1 MRDIVLGAILLGLIC
16 YAFVHPWVGALTWTW
31 ISIMNPHSYS
41 WTLNSMPIAAAVAI
55 STLIGVLVTK
65 DKKEFFLTR
74 ETAVLV
80 LFMFWVTLTLP
91 FGFNVEYSIVPWKT
105 IIKIDFMIL
114 VALIVL
120 HTRQHIIGLAWV
132 LAGSI
137 GFYGFKGGLFTLAT
151 GGSYRVWGPDGSF
164 IEGNNEIALALVI
177 VIPLFRF
184 LQMNVKGRLLKH
196 VLTVVMIL
204 CAVAALGS
212 QSRGALLAIAAMGAV
227 MWWRSDNKAV
237 LGVLFAVMGVALI
250 GFMPDSWMNRME
262 TIGDYQED
270 GSAMGRI
277 NAWQMAWNLASHNFF
292 GGSFGIYNLDV
303 FSRYAPVPTDVHAAH
318 SIYFQ
323 VLGEQGFIGLFI
335 FLTLWGFVWGSAGR
349 MRKQGLKQPQT
360 RWVSDLGSMCQV
372 SLAGYA
378 VGGAFLSLAYFD
390 LPYNILILVVA
401 STRWLDQKQWVVE
414 EAEEAKK
421 LANDGGKKK
430 RRSWFFGK
438 PAR

>member
-1 MRDIVLGAILLGLIC
+1 MRDLVLAAVLLGLIC
-16 YAFVHPWVGALTWTW
+16 YGCVHPWIGALTWTW

-41 WTLNSMPIAAAVAI
+41 WTLSSMPVAAAVAA
-55 STLIGVLVTK
+55 STLIGILVSK
-65 DKKEFFLTR
+65 DKKQFFVTR
-74 ETAVLV
+74 ETVVLM
-80 LFMFWVTLTLP
+80 LFMLWVTITLP
-91 FGFNVEYSIVPWKT
+91 LGFNIDYSIVPWKT

-114 VALIVL
+114 VALVVL
-120 HTRQHIIGLAWV
+120 HTRQHIMALAWV

-177 VIPLFRF
+177 IIPLIRF
-184 LQMNVKGRLLKH
+184 LQMNTPRRLVKHG
-196 VLTVVMIL
+196 LTAVMIL

-212 QSRGALLAIAAMGAV
+212 QSRGALLALGAMGAV
-227 MWWRSDNKAV
+227 MWWRSDSKAV
-237 LGVLFAVMGVALI
+237 VGMLLMVVGVALI
-250 GFMPDSWMNRME
+250 GFMPDSWMSRME
-262 TIGDYQED
+262 TIGEYQED
-270 GSAMGRI
+270 SSAMGRI

-292 GGSFGIYNLDV
+292 GGSFGIYNLET
-303 FSRYAPVPTDVHAAH
+303 FGRYAPNPTDVHAAH

-323 VLGEQGFIGLFI
+323 VLGEQGFLGFFI
-335 FLTLWGFVWGSAGR
+335 FLLLWALVWNSAGR
-349 MRKQGLKQPQT
+349 MRKQGLKQPET

-401 STRWLDQKQWVVE
+401 STRWMN
-414 EAEEAKK
+414 AKEWLREK
-421 LANDGGKKK
+421 AVQPAQASVKKK
-430 RRSWFFGK
+430 RKLW
-438 PAR
+438 AT

>member
-1 MRDIVLGAILLGLIC
+1 MRDIVLGGVIFSLIC
-16 YAFVHPWVGALTWTW
+16 FAFTRPWIGALTWTW

-41 WTLNSMPIAAAVAI
+41 WTLSSMPIAAAVAMSTMVGIMI
-55 STLIGVLVTK
+55 SK
-65 DKKEFFLTR
+65 DRKMFFVTR
-74 ETAVLV
+74 ETGMLM
-80 LFMFWVTLTLP
+80 LFMLWVTITLP
-91 FGFNVEYSIVPWKT
+91 MGFMVEYSVAPWKT
-105 IIKIDFMIL
+105 VVKIDFMIL
-114 VALIVL
+114 VALVVL
-120 HTRQHIIGLAWV
+120 HSRRHIMALAWV

-177 VIPLFRF
+177 VIPLVRF
-184 LQMNVKGRLLKH
+184 VQMSVTSRLAKYA
-196 VLTVVMIL
+196 LTAVMIL

-212 QSRGALLAIAAMGAV
+212 QSRGALLALGAMGFV
-227 MWWRSDNKAV
+227 MWWRSDSKAAV
-237 LGVLFAVMGVALI
+237 GVLMVVIGVVLI

-262 TIGDYQED
+262 TIGEYQED

-292 GGSFGIYNLDV
+292 GGSFGIYNLET
-303 FSRYAPVPTDVHAAH
+303 FGRYAPDPTDVHAAH

-323 VLGEQGFIGLFI
+323 ILGEHGFIGLFI
-335 FLTLWGFVWGSAGR
+335 FLSMWCFVWGTAGR
-349 MRKQGLKQPQT
+349 LRKQGLKQPQT
-360 RWVSDLGSMCQV
+360 RWVSDLGAMCQV

-401 STRWLDQKQWVVE
+401 GSRWMEQKAWVQE
-414 EAEEAKK
+414 EAAEA
-421 LANDGGKKK
+421 LEAASASKKK
-430 RRSWFFGK
+430 RRFWFFGK

>member
-1 MRDIVLGAILLGLIC
+1 MRDIVLAAVLLGLIC

-41 WTLNSMPIAAAVAI
+41 WTLNSMPVAAAVAL
-55 STLIGVLVTK
+55 STLIGIMVTK
-65 DKKEFFLTR
+65 DKKYFFATR
-74 ETAVLV
+74 ETVMLV
-80 LFMFWVTLTLP
+80 MFMFWVTITLP
-91 FGFNVEYSIVPWKT
+91 LGFNIDYSIVPWKT

-114 VALIVL
+114 VALVVL

-164 IEGNNEIALALVI
+164 IEGNNEVALALVI
-177 VIPLFRF
+177 IIPLIRF
-184 LQMNVKGRLLKH
+184 LQMNTPRRLVKH
-196 VLTVVMIL
+196 ALTAVMVL
-204 CAVAALGS
+204 CAIASLGS
-212 QSRGALLAIAAMGAV
+212 QSRGALLALGAMGAV
-227 MWWRSDNKAV
+227 MWWRSDSKAV
-237 LGVLFAVMGVALI
+237 VGVLLVVVGVALI
-250 GFMPDSWMNRME
+250 GFMPESWMNRME

-277 NAWQMAWNLASHNFF
+277 NAWYMAWNLATHNFF
-292 GGSFGIYNLDV
+292 GGSFGIYNLET
-303 FSRYAPVPTDVHAAH
+303 FGRYAPNPTDVHAAH

-323 VLGEQGFIGLFI
+323 VLGEQGFVGLFI
-335 FLTLWGFVWGSAGR
+335 FLCIWFLVWGSAGR

-360 RWVSDLGSMCQV
+360 KWVSDLGAMVQV

-390 LPYNILILVVA
+390 LPYNLLILVVA
-401 STRWLDQKQWVVE
+401 SSRWMDRKAWLTEVVAQPE
-414 EAEEAKK
+414 SVPAKK
-421 LANDGGKKK
+421 T
-430 RRSWFFGK
+430 RFRS
-438 PAR
+438 A